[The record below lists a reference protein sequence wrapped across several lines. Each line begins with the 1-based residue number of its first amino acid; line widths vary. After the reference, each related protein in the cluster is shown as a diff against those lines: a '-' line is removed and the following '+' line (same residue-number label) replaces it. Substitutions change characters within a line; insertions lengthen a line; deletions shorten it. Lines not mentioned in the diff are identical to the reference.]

1 MQRAQRAIEGDRA
14 QLEALEGR
22 CLMSTSSFYVQT
34 NLVSDNG
41 VTGTRTD
48 SSLVNGWGLAAGL
61 NGGPWWV
68 SSAGRGVSPAYDAT
82 GAAAAATVQ
91 IPPPASGAPAVP
103 TGIVTNLTG
112 GFVVSSG
119 GQSAASEY
127 VYVSATGTAAG
138 WSPGVDLTHAVTV
151 VDNSSTGAAYTGVA
165 MASRRHH
172 AMLFAADFHNN
183 RIDVFDSAFVQA
195 AHRRN
200 AFRDAAL
207 PAGYAP
213 FNVANVDGLLYVS
226 YALQDAAA
234 KFSVGGP
241 RHGFV
246 DVFDTAGTLVKRF
259 ASRGALDSPWAMVV
273 APHDF
278 GLFGD
283 DLLVGNFGNG
293 KISAFHRKGRFMGF
307 VVGDDAQP
315 VEIPGLWGLAFGN
328 GGQAGPTNTM
338 FFAAGPDNE
347 THGLFGSLVA
357 GHKHRTTTTST
368 GGGGGGFGY

>member
-1 MQRAQRAIEGDRA
+1 MKRTRRISGGRGAQV
-14 QLEALEGR
+14 EALEVR

-48 SSLVNGWGLAAGL
+48 SSLVNAWGLAAGT

-68 SSAGRGVSPAYDAT
+68 ASAERGVSPAYDST

-91 IPPPASGAPAVP
+91 IPFAAGQTESNP
-103 TGIVTNLTG
+103 TGVVTNDTS
-112 GFVVSSG
+112 GFVVTSG
-119 GQSAASEY
+119 GKSAASEY
-127 VYVSATGTAAG
+127 VFVTENGTVSA
-138 WSPGVDLTHAVTV
+138 WSPGVDLTHAILT
-151 VDNSSTGAAYTGVA
+151 VDNSTAGAVYKGAAI
-165 MASRRHH
+165 ASRRHH
-172 AMLFAADFHNN
+172 AMLYAADFHNG
-183 RIDVFDSAFVQA
+183 RIDVFDANFVQA
-195 AHRRN
+195 PHRRK
-200 AFRDAAL
+200 AFRDATL

-226 YALQDAAA
+226 YALQDGAAHDD
-234 KFSVGGP
+234 VGGP

-259 ASRGALDSPWAMVV
+259 ASRGSLDSPWAMVV

-278 GLFGD
+278 GLFSD
-283 DLLVGNFGNG
+283 DVLVGNFGNG
-293 KISAFHRKGRFMGF
+293 KISAFNRKGRFMGF
-307 VVGDDAQP
+307 VVGNDAQP
-315 VEIPGLWGLAFGN
+315 LEIDGLWGMAFGN
-328 GGQAGPTNTM
+328 GGQAGATNTL
-338 FFAAGPDNE
+338 FFAAGPAGE

-368 GGGGGGFGY
+368 GGGGGFNY